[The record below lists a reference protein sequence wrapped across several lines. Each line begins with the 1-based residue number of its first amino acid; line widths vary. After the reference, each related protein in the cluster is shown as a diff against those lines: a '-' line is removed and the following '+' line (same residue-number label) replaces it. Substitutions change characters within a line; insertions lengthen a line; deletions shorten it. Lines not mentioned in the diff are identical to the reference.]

1 MHDTDKYVHR
11 NSKTK
16 VTELLQNLILY
27 ILAVLAGLSGL
38 FADLYL
44 KLYPGFFAAY
54 LVSLALISLTS
65 SRRAAI
71 ISILLVFACLWGGWF
86 LMHLLSAGDVQPVRF
101 RMMASFVTFL
111 FAVLALYQQI
121 VRHNL
126 KSSFNLMDRV
136 QHLSGIG
143 SIRIDSLKQTIEF
156 SSKAREI
163 VGADAERMAFDQFK
177 EMLDQE
183 PQGLAGN
190 LLINSTIDVESGIN
204 RSDGTRRLIRL
215 VYYPSMS
222 ISSAAG
228 EWVGWIE
235 DLTEH
240 MTQEVEQKRRAKQVK
255 DQNQLK
261 TAALMTGQIAHDLNN
276 FLTAIR
282 GNAEHLANLTE
293 SSASQKD
300 SSMEIC
306 DAVDRAS
313 LLVKQ
318 LQNSSKQDSVMLDH
332 LVLADFISQMSELR
346 TLAQQEGCEYIAEA
360 VIRTRPVQI
369 ERAPLFQVILN
380 LVVNAIQAAKDGGK
394 QVYISTGELTM
405 TPADLAEC
413 VVNNAAPGEF
423 AFIEVEDSGKGISA
437 GDAPHIFEASFST
450 KQDGHGLGL
459 STVKSIVS
467 DHNGAIK
474 VESTLGKTRFQVFFP
489 AQSAAGKKAADISV
503 TPGATREIL
512 IVDDQNAVTSLL
524 ARYISKLGLVP
535 LTENSGADALTLLE
549 SKGGAIDAVILDVS
563 MPDMN
568 GVECLRKIRAAYPD
582 LPVIMMSGYWEESI
596 GGQIRAGDIVG
607 FLNKPFTV
615 DELVDRLQK
624 ASERSSL

>member
-1 MHDTDKYVHR
+1 MTA
-11 NSKTK
+11 
-16 VTELLQNLILY
+16 LLQNLILY
-27 ILAVLAGLSGL
+27 IFAVLVGLSGL

-71 ISILLVFACLWGGWF
+71 ISILLVFACLWGGWL
-86 LMHLLSAGDVQPVRF
+86 LMHLLSAEDVQPVGF

-111 FAVLALYQQI
+111 FAVFVLYQQI
-121 VRHNL
+121 VRQNL

-143 SIRIDSLKQTIEF
+143 SIRIDSVKQTIEF
-156 SSKAREI
+156 SSKAQEI
-163 VGADAERMAFDQFK
+163 VGADTKRMAFDQFE
-177 EMLDQE
+177 EMLE
-183 PQGLAGN
+183 HAPQGPAGN
-190 LLINSTIDVESGIN
+190 LLVNSTIDIESGIN
-204 RSDGTRRLIRL
+204 RIDGTRRLIRL
-215 VYYPSMS
+215 VYFPAMS
-222 ISSAAG
+222 NSSTAG

-240 MTQEVEQKRRAKQVK
+240 MTLEVEQKRLEKQAK
-255 DQNQLK
+255 DQSQLK
-261 TAALMTGQIAHDLNN
+261 TAAEMTGQIAHDLNN

-282 GNAEHLANLTE
+282 GNAEYLANLTE
-293 SSASQKD
+293 NSSSQKT
-300 SSMEIC
+300 SSVEIC
-306 DAVDRAS
+306 NAVDRAS

-318 LQNSSKQDSVMLDH
+318 LQNSAKQDSVMLDH
-332 LVLADFISQMSELR
+332 LVLADVISQMSELR
-346 TLAQQEGCEYIAEA
+346 TLAAQEGCEYTAEA
-360 VIRTRPVQI
+360 VIRTSPVRI
-369 ERAPLFQVILN
+369 EKAPLFQVILN

-394 QVYISTGELTM
+394 QVCISTGELTM

-459 STVKSIVS
+459 SAVKSIVS

-474 VESTLGKTRFQVFFP
+474 VESTPGKTRFQVFFP
-489 AQSAAGKKAADISV
+489 AQPAAGKKAAEISV
-503 TPGATREIL
+503 TPGTTREIL
-512 IVDDQNAVTSLL
+512 VVDDQTAVTSLL

-549 SKGGAIDAVILDVS
+549 NKGGAIDAVILDVS
-563 MPDMN
+563 MPGMD
-568 GVECLRKIRAAYPD
+568 GVECLKKIRAAHPD
-582 LPVIMMSGYWEESI
+582 LPVIMMSGYWEESV

-615 DELVDRLQK
+615 DELTDLLQR
-624 ASERSSL
+624 ASGSSSL